1 VLRIVHRGRVV
12 AAEQFRPYLL
22 AAVYRHG
29 MESARAAEQ
38 EGREGPGASAV
49 AERSD
54 APVEHQLGRAFRSLP
69 ERWRAAL
76 WLAEVEGFTA
86 ADAAPILGV
95 SSAVAAQLA
104 SRGRAGLEARVSESR
119 QADLPALGVV
129 LRAAALALPVG
140 LGPATKEAWRKALAS
155 ERRRAVPAAG
165 WLIDRAPRP
174 LLAAA
179 AGLLAIG
186 LIGLGVVGQRGGP
199 SRSTPPGGQVA
210 EAPASASGVTV
221 PTTEVPGTVTFVN
234 AGSSSTT
241 GQSTSGQ
248 PVSGTL
254 AGGTSPTTLL
264 PGSSLPGNGGG
275 GITQGPSAPGPNP
288 PPTPGNPG
296 TPPAQPPASQPALAQ
311 TNTSLG
317 SAGQLNLGTSCTG
330 LGVGSLAVGCT
341 TPTTSPG
348 VTAGSSLL
356 PGKPIHV
363 P

>member
-1 VLRIVHRGRVV
+1 
-12 AAEQFRPYLL
+12 
-22 AAVYRHG
+22 

-38 EGREGPGASAV
+38 EGREGPTASAV

-76 WLAEVEGFTA
+76 WLAEVEGFAA

-186 LIGLGVVGQRGGP
+186 LIGLGVVGQRGSPG
-199 SRSTPPGGQVA
+199 RSTPPGGQVA

-221 PTTEVPGTVTFVN
+221 PTTEVPSSGTVTFVN

-241 GQSTSGQ
+241 GQTSGQ
-248 PVSGTL
+248 PVSGAPV
-254 AGGTSPTTLL
+254 AGTTPTTLL
-264 PGSSLPGNGGG
+264 PGSPLPGPGGG
-275 GITQGPSAPGPNP
+275 GIAQGPATPGPNP
-288 PPTPGNPG
+288 PPPPGSPG
-296 TPPAQPPASQPALAQ
+296 SPPPSSPPPSPPALVQ
-311 TNTSLG
+311 TTTSLG
-317 SAGQLNLGTSCTG
+317 STGQLNVGTSCAG
-330 LGVGSLAVGCT
+330 LAVGALAVGCT

-348 VTAGSSLL
+348 VTASSSLL
-356 PGKPIHV
+356 GGKPIHV